1 MGDLAT
7 HKAIS
12 SVTATYC
19 AYYDPDQRA
28 HDYTYEDDVDD
39 YGEPIPQDEVLA
51 DNKTMKCSQDKDI
64 CFALWEAPMGETR
77 SRFSNKE
84 HACGEPECFT
94 RGPSPPSMNKTKF
107 CCCKGNMCNG
117 NVTDLYVAPVTS
129 APPYPTPAYAHH
141 STYKEETTIIVMTVV
156 CSTAIIISAVYFLI
170 RVWHGSQ
177 SEVHH
182 TMHLTDDISITP
194 SLDMDNLKLLQVLD
208 RGRYG
213 CVWKGSLNEKEV
225 AVKVFNPCHK
235 QNFLNE
241 RDIYTTPHM
250 EHENVIRFIGAEE
263 RIGMEGTVEYLLVM
277 DYAHHGSLY
286 HYLKT
291 YIKCAEERIGMEG
304 TVEYLLVMDYAH
316 HGSLYHY
323 LKTYM
328 VNWTG
333 MCRLGHSLA
342 RGLAHLHSDFVKGGE
357 SKPAVAHRDLTSR
370 NILVKADGSC
380 ALSDLGFAMR
390 LTGNRIC
397 NPGQEDTAHITEH
410 NTTGSVT
417 LDRRIQLTSLRLTGN
432 RICNPGQE
440 DTAHITEHNT
450 TGSVTLD
457 RRTQHTSLRLTGNRI
472 CNPGQEDTAHIT
484 EVGTVRY
491 MAPEVL
497 EGAVNLRD
505 FESALKQVDMYAV
518 GLILW
523 EIATRCQDL
532 YMGQPV
538 PDYMQPFQA
547 ELGQHPTDIINTCA
561 PLHSTF
567 KPRQPVPDYMQPFQA
582 ELGQHP
588 TFEEL
593 QVIVSREKRRPL
605 LSDAWRENSQA
616 VKSLKET
623 IEDCWDQDAEARLT
637 ALCVEER
644 MAELMSMWSRNST
657 VSPTLNRTSTGGSS
671 APQFRWSSLYNEN
684 SSTEPLHRMGYLLDT
699 SDGSTS
705 RTEMMDVKDTNV
717 HVNTYRGRQETSAS
731 SCSDPPFMSSSRY
744 QRIASPSTVS
754 TSLSTNPSLLLEM
767 ESTNSLTP
775 STTTTTLSEHTNTAP
790 EDLLEMETTA
800 THPLYHYYNTMEST
814 NSLTPSTT
822 TTTLSEHTNTTT
834 ENLLGNYPDLISGT
848 ANTTTLIEMSETL
861 EKHTTDPKA
870 PNTQPCRKNLNEL
883 PKKRSMDKY
892 ERNERARHSRNYN
905 VNIHTSDESLSG
917 SVDHM
922 TCKAPPNMS
931 VDRLTHEEDLLVKH
945 MLAEAEM
952 NTQHLHPNKQG
963 PLAKHENVPQRPTT
977 LSINTVTARPETLVK
992 APVESNHARGRAA
1005 PAVSQSSHS
1014 SHDTASN
1021 GRCKK
1026 AQAEQ
1031 IEMGIAKLESNGHQ
1045 PSKIKMSPPRTHNRD
1060 RPPKPAHRV
1069 DTESSTSRESRSSVA
1084 PNQTVPTDSNTQPK
1098 SQAPPHSA
1106 ETTAKSKPT
1115 KGGAMQRANSLVL
1128 PDETDAGKCPTS
1140 RRPQR
1145 PTSLDLSCFQQG
1157 QKEQPPPRAV
1167 SEMSGMDQ
1175 VALEEGREREGGKDP
1190 SAKIKKR
1197 PKTPYSLPK
1206 KGLMSF
1212 SVFTP
1217 PKEKRANKS
1226 ACKVNYVSGK
1236 TIVSVLNENK
1246 KTGNGTS
1253 TGEQRL
1259 SNGTTLPAKR
1269 ELYTRNGETY
1279 GSQENDRMFNGLSG
1293 RGHQLEIL
1301 DNGSRMVDNETQQA
1315 FVVSCV

>member
-1 MGDLAT
+1 MAGGTSPVCCAVLILAVGWI
-7 HKAIS
+7 AGPLS

-28 HDYTYEDDVDD
+28 HDYTYEDDVDS
-39 YGEPIPQDEVLA
+39 YGELISQDKVLA

-64 CFALWEAPMGETR
+64 CFALWEATLGGDEIKILKQGCWNHPG
-77 SRFSNKE
+77 KE
-84 HACGEPECFT
+84 HACGQPECFT

-107 CCCKGNMCNG
+107 CCCKGNMCND
-117 NVTDLYVAPVTS
+117 NVTDLYVPQVTH

-177 SEVHH
+177 RELHH

-213 CVWKGSLNEKEV
+213 CVWKGSLNEREV

-250 EHENVIRFIGAEE
+250 EHDNVIRFIG
-263 RIGMEGTVEYLLVM
+263 
-277 DYAHHGSLY
+277 
-286 HYLKT
+286 
-291 YIKCAEERIGMEG
+291 AEERIGMEG

-390 LTGNRIC
+390 LT
-397 NPGQEDTAHITEH
+397 D
-410 NTTGSVT
+410 
-417 LDRRIQLTSLRLTGN
+417 
-432 RICNPGQE
+432 
-440 DTAHITEHNT
+440 
-450 TGSVTLD
+450 
-457 RRTQHTSLRLTGNRI
+457 NRI

-518 GLILW
+518 GLIIW

-538 PDYMQPFQA
+538 P
-547 ELGQHPTDIINTCA
+547 E
-561 PLHSTF
+561 
-567 KPRQPVPDYMQPFQA
+567 YMQPFQA

-605 LSDAWRENSQA
+605 LPDAWRENSQA
-616 VKSLKET
+616 VKALKET

-644 MAELMSMWSRNST
+644 MAELMSMWSRNSM
-657 VSPTLNRTSTGGSS
+657 VSPTLNPTSTSGSS
-671 APQFRWSSLYNEN
+671 SNTNTQQFRWSSLYNEN

-717 HVNTYRGRQETSAS
+717 HVNTYRARQETSAS

-775 STTTTTLSEHTNTAP
+775 STTTTTLSEHTNTNP
-790 EDLLEMETTA
+790 ED
-800 THPLYHYYNTMEST
+800 
-814 NSLTPSTT
+814 
-822 TTTLSEHTNTTT
+822 
-834 ENLLGNYPDLISGT
+834 LLGNYPDLISTT
-848 ANTTTLIEMSETL
+848 ANTTTLMEMSETL

-870 PNTQPCRKNLNEL
+870 PNTQCCRKNLNEL

-917 SVDHM
+917 SLDQM

-931 VDRLTHEEDLLVKH
+931 VDRLTHEQDLLMKH
-945 MLAEAEM
+945 MLAEAEI
-952 NTQHLHPNKQG
+952 NTLHPKQG
-963 PLAKHENVPQRPTT
+963 TLPKHDNLPQRPTT
-977 LSINTVTARPETLVK
+977 LSINSITARPETLVK
-992 APVESNHARGRAA
+992 VPIESNHVRGKGASSL
-1005 PAVSQSSHS
+1005 VQGGLGSHS
-1014 SHDTASN
+1014 SDDASCIN
-1021 GRCKK
+1021 QCKK

-1045 PSKIKMSPPRTHNRD
+1045 PSKIKMSPPRTHKRD
-1060 RPPKPAHRV
+1060 KSKQSHRV
-1069 DTESSTSRESRSSVA
+1069 DAESNRSSHCVVQ
-1084 PNQTVPTDSNTQPK
+1084 NHTDLTDSNVHDK
-1098 SQAPPHSA
+1098 SLTPTHSA
-1106 ETTAKSKPT
+1106 ETRSKSSQ
-1115 KGGAMQRANSLVL
+1115 GAMQRANSLVWHS
-1128 PDETDAGKCPTS
+1128 ETSTAAFPTN
-1140 RRPQR
+1140 RPQR
-1145 PTSLDLSCFQQG
+1145 PTSLDLSCFQG

-1167 SEMSGMDQ
+1167 SEMSGIDQ
-1175 VALEEGREREGGKDP
+1175 VVLEGDREGKD
-1190 SAKIKKR
+1190 SSSKIKKR

-1212 SVFTP
+1212 SVFDSS
-1217 PKEKRANKS
+1217 KEKRANKS
-1226 ACKVNYVSGK
+1226 VCKVNYVSGK
-1236 TIVSVLNENK
+1236 TIVSVLNESK
-1246 KTGNGTS
+1246 KTGNGTNS
-1253 TGEQRL
+1253 GEQRL
-1259 SNGTTLPAKR
+1259 SNGAILPR
-1269 ELYTRNGETY
+1269 THEFYTRNGEIY
-1279 GSQENDRMFNGLSG
+1279 SSQQSDRMFGGLSG
-1293 RGHQLEIL
+1293 RGHQLDLL
-1301 DNGSRMVDNETQQA
+1301 DNGSCIVDNETQQA

>member
-1 MGDLAT
+1 
-7 HKAIS
+7 
-12 SVTATYC
+12 
-19 AYYDPDQRA
+19 
-28 HDYTYEDDVDD
+28 
-39 YGEPIPQDEVLA
+39 
-51 DNKTMKCSQDKDI
+51 MKCSQDKDI
-64 CFALWEAPMGETR
+64 CFALWEAPMGGDQIKILKQGCW
-77 SRFSNKE
+77 NHPGKE

-291 YIKCAEERIGMEG
+291 Y
-304 TVEYLLVMDYAH
+304 
-316 HGSLYHY
+316 
-323 LKTYM
+323 M

-397 NPGQEDTAHITEH
+397 NPGQEDTAHITE
-410 NTTGSVT
+410 
-417 LDRRIQLTSLRLTGN
+417 
-432 RICNPGQE
+432 
-440 DTAHITEHNT
+440 
-450 TGSVTLD
+450 
-457 RRTQHTSLRLTGNRI
+457 
-472 CNPGQEDTAHIT
+472 
-484 EVGTVRY
+484 VGTVRY

-532 YMGQPV
+532 YMG
-538 PDYMQPFQA
+538 
-547 ELGQHPTDIINTCA
+547 
-561 PLHSTF
+561 
-567 KPRQPVPDYMQPFQA
+567 QPVPDYMQPFQA

-775 STTTTTLSEHTNTAP
+775 STTTTTLSEHTNTAA
-790 EDLLEMETTA
+790 ED
-800 THPLYHYYNTMEST
+800 
-814 NSLTPSTT
+814 
-822 TTTLSEHTNTTT
+822 
-834 ENLLGNYPDLISGT
+834 LLGNYPDLISGT

-1014 SHDTASN
+1014 SHDAASN
-1021 GRCKK
+1021 SRCKK

-1069 DTESSTSRESRSSVA
+1069 DTESSASRESRSSVA
-1084 PNQTVPTDSNTQPK
+1084 PNQTVPTDSTTQPK

-1175 VALEEGREREGGKDP
+1175 VALEEGREGGKDP

>member
-1 MGDLAT
+1 MARGTAPVCCAA
-7 HKAIS
+7 AIVVGWIAGHLF

-28 HDYTYEDDVDD
+28 HDYTYEDDMDH
-39 YGEPIPQDEVLA
+39 YGEPIAQDEVLA

-64 CFALWEAPMGETR
+64 CFALWEAALGGDEMKILKQGCWNHPG
-77 SRFSNKE
+77 KE
-84 HACGEPECFT
+84 HTCGEPECFT

-107 CCCKGNMCNG
+107 CCCKGNMCNN
-117 NVTDLYVAPVTS
+117 NVTDQYIPPVTHV
-129 APPYPTPAYAHH
+129 PPYPTPAYAQH

-156 CSTAIIISAVYFLI
+156 CSTAIIISAIYFLI

-177 SEVHH
+177 RELHH

-194 SLDMDNLKLLQVLD
+194 SLDMDNLKLLQVL
-208 RGRYG
+208 G
-213 CVWKGSLNEKEV
+213 
-225 AVKVFNPCHK
+225 
-235 QNFLNE
+235 
-241 RDIYTTPHM
+241 
-250 EHENVIRFIGAEE
+250 
-263 RIGMEGTVEYLLVM
+263 
-277 DYAHHGSLY
+277 
-286 HYLKT
+286 
-291 YIKCAEERIGMEG
+291 AEERIGMEG

-342 RGLAHLHSDFVKGGE
+342 RGLAHLHSDFVKAGE

-380 ALSDLGFAMR
+380 ALSDLGFAM
-390 LTGNRIC
+390 
-397 NPGQEDTAHITEH
+397 
-410 NTTGSVT
+410 
-417 LDRRIQLTSLRLTGN
+417 
-432 RICNPGQE
+432 
-440 DTAHITEHNT
+440 
-450 TGSVTLD
+450 
-457 RRTQHTSLRLTGNRI
+457 RLTGNRI

-538 PDYMQPFQA
+538 P
-547 ELGQHPTDIINTCA
+547 E
-561 PLHSTF
+561 
-567 KPRQPVPDYMQPFQA
+567 YMQPFQA

-593 QVIVSREKRRPL
+593 QVIVSREKRRPQ

-657 VSPTLNRTSTGGSS
+657 VSPTLNPTSTAGSS
-671 APQFRWSSLYNEN
+671 SVLTLSDRNTNTQQFRWSGLYEN
-684 SSTEPLHRMGYLLDT
+684 SSTEPLHRMGYLLDV

-717 HVNTYRGRQETSAS
+717 HVNAYRARQETSVS

-754 TSLSTNPSLLLEM
+754 TSLSTNASLLLEM

-775 STTTTTLSEHTNTAP
+775 STTTTTLSEHTNTNP
-790 EDLLEMETTA
+790 ED
-800 THPLYHYYNTMEST
+800 
-814 NSLTPSTT
+814 
-822 TTTLSEHTNTTT
+822 
-834 ENLLGNYPDLISGT
+834 LLGNYPDLIST
-848 ANTTTLIEMSETL
+848 TAANTTTLIEMSETL
-861 EKHTTDPKA
+861 EKHTTDPKG
-870 PNTQPCRKNLNEL
+870 PNTQSCRKNLNEL

-917 SVDHM
+917 SLDQM

-931 VDRLTHEEDLLVKH
+931 VDRLTHEEDLLMKH
-945 MLAEAEM
+945 MLAEAEI
-952 NTQHLHPNKQG
+952 NTLHPKQG
-963 PLAKHENVPQRPTT
+963 TLPKHDNLPQRPTT
-977 LSINTVTARPETLVK
+977 LSIDSITARPETLVK
-992 APVESNHARGRAA
+992 VPIESNHVRGRGASA
-1005 PAVSQSSHS
+1005 LVQGGLGSHS
-1014 SHDTASN
+1014 SHNEPCRSW
-1021 GRCKK
+1021 RKK

-1045 PSKIKMSPPRTHNRD
+1045 PSKIKMSPPRPHVQD
-1060 RPPKPAHRV
+1060 KPKQSHRV
-1069 DTESSTSRESRSSVA
+1069 DAESGRDCHRVDAESDQESCSEVQNQTDPTDCNNILDKSIAPTHPAETIARSESS
-1084 PNQTVPTDSNTQPK
+1084 Q
-1098 SQAPPHSA
+1098 
-1106 ETTAKSKPT
+1106 
-1115 KGGAMQRANSLVL
+1115 GAMQRANSLIWHCK
-1128 PDETDAGKCPTS
+1128 TSTATCPTH
-1140 RRPQR
+1140 RPQR
-1145 PTSLDLSCFQQG
+1145 PTSLDLSCFQG

-1167 SEMSGMDQ
+1167 SEMSGIDQ
-1175 VALEEGREREGGKDP
+1175 VVSEGGERGGKDP
-1190 SAKIKKR
+1190 SSKIKKR

-1206 KGLMSF
+1206 RGLMSF
-1212 SVFTP
+1212 SVFNP
-1217 PKEKRANKS
+1217 PKDKRASKS

-1236 TIVSVLNENK
+1236 TIVSVLNESK
-1246 KTGNGTS
+1246 KTRNGT
-1253 TGEQRL
+1253 TIDEQRL
-1259 SNGTTLPAKR
+1259 TNGAILPAKH
-1269 ELYTRNGETY
+1269 ELYTKNGEIY
-1279 GSQENDRMFNGLSG
+1279 SSPAESDRMFGSLSG
-1293 RGHQLEIL
+1293 RGHQLDIL
-1301 DNGSRMVDNETQQA
+1301 DNGSYIVDNETQQA